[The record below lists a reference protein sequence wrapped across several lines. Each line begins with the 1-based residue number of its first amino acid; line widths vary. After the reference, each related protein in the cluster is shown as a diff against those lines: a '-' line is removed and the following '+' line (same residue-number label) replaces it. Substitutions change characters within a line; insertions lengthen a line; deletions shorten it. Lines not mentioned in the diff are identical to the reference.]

1 MHGESGVNKITLFDA
16 TDFPVQIAAE
26 VKNFDPLEVVDGKE
40 VKKIDRFIQL
50 GIKAAREAMQDAGFS
65 EELDKEEF
73 GIVSAS
79 GIGGLPN
86 IEKNSIICSERGPRK
101 ISLFSYLRHL

>member
-1 MHGESGVNKITLFDA
+1 
-16 TDFPVQIAAE
+16 
-26 VKNFDPLEVVDGKE
+26 
-40 VKKIDRFIQL
+40 
-50 GIKAAREAMQDAGFS
+50 MQDAGFN

-73 GIVSAS
+73 GIVSAA

-101 ISLFSYLRHL
+101 FPFFHTFSACKYVRRFDFYRAWT

>member
-1 MHGESGVNKITLFDA
+1 MEIKPPNIFTSAEGMKKGEILRGPRSE
-16 TDFPVQIAAE
+16 QIME
-26 VKNFDPLEVVDGKE
+26 FFSMLGKE

-73 GIVSAS
+73 GIVSAA
-79 GIGGLPN
+79 
-86 IEKNSIICSERGPRK
+86 
-101 ISLFSYLRHL
+101 